1 MVELVATNTKALLWE
16 YKDIFAWNYSNLKR
30 IPPWIVQHRIK
41 FKTIIPHV
49 HQAKYGMNP
58 TYAKVIKQDLDKLL
72 SVGFIV
78 PMKEAS

>member
-1 MVELVATNTKALLWE
+1 
-16 YKDIFAWNYSNLKR
+16 
-30 IPPWIVQHRIK
+30 
-41 FKTIIPHV
+41 
-49 HQAKYGMNP
+49 MNP